1 MTNQRKISINI
12 AIETAVKCGVVF
24 VDKFMHENKDELIKV
39 MKEAEATE
47 RWTLIQEKVKEL
59 AGA

>member
-1 MTNQRKISINI
+1 MKNQRKISVNI
-12 AIETAVKCGVVF
+12 AIETATKCGVVF
-24 VDKFMHENKDELIKV
+24 IDRFMNENKDELIKV

-47 RWTLIQEKVKEL
+47 RWALIQEKVKEL